1 MSNDNIDE
9 CCDLIKSYIS
19 DSPFQNKII
28 ELIKWAFLLSND
40 FDDAPSVKY
49 YPKYVKN
56 IEEETGKWVGLFLK
70 DRDHSFLKIY
80 LHKYNNVDQDRGL
93 FHIPINAL
101 KNQSDPFKIY
111 PGNAGNWA
119 RITEKEFNMLPNTYK
134 LQECIEESYRLR
146 LSELGIRTNKK
157 TNPVS
162 FIKDTNQLS
171 DDELLSHF
179 DGKEAFREIRQSWS
193 PQDKVLFCRLARAVH
208 AAGLDWWHME
218 IENPVQVRFGRKN
231 VGSERAK
238 GVLGIYYPS
247 TRNITWERELGVMS
261 KLNRKPLT
269 EELFTRIESALASE
283 RQAINEWWGLF
294 FERHALW
301 PDQLLE
307 DPPDSNE
314 GAKEEKTPANKAS
327 VPPSNRIYYGP
338 PGTGKTYK
346 LSQML
351 KRDYEQPAGSVR
363 RYSFVTFH
371 QSYGYEEFIEGLRPL
386 LLDGDAESNE
396 LRYEIRPG
404 VFKDLCRK
412 AREAPDQCFAMVIDE
427 INRGNISKIFGE
439 LITLIEPDKREG
451 AENAVT
457 VTLPYSGKPF
467 SVPAN
472 VDIIGTMNTAD
483 RSLALLDTALRRRFD
498 FEPLMPDSRDEPG
511 APLHGLR
518 VAHGQKI
525 IDIPRMLTAINR
537 RVEAIYDRDHT
548 IGHAYLTTLASVLD
562 DGQRFEALGQIFRN
576 RIVPLLE
583 EYFFEDWQK
592 IQLVLADNQ
601 KGEAAR
607 FMTASEDHEDDL
619 TRLFG
624 NDHGLDAFTTKRR
637 YALQESAFFN
647 PDAYIGI
654 YQTLAL

>member
-1 MSNDNIDE
+1 MPNDNVVE
-9 CCDLIKSYIS
+9 FFDLIKIYIS
-19 DSPFQNKII
+19 ESPFQNKII
-28 ELIKWAFLLSND
+28 ELIKWAFLLSDD

-56 IEEETGKWVGLFLK
+56 IEEETGKWAGLFLK
-70 DRDHSFLKIY
+70 DRDHPFLKIY
-80 LHKYNNVDQDRGL
+80 LRKDNRIDQNWGL
-93 FHIPINAL
+93 FHVPINVL
-101 KNQSDPFKIY
+101 KNQSGPFKKY
-111 PGNAGNWA
+111 PRSAGNWA
-119 RITEKEFNMLPNTYK
+119 RITAKEFDMLTNTRE
-134 LQECIEESYRLR
+134 LQECIEYSYCLR
-146 LSELGIRTNKK
+146 LSELGICTNKK

-208 AAGLDWWHME
+208 AAGLDWWHVE

-307 DPPDSNE
+307 DPTDSNE
-314 GAKEEKTPANKAS
+314 KAKEEKTPANKAS
-327 VPPSNRIYYGP
+327 VTPSNRIYYGP
-338 PGTGKTYK
+338 PGTGKTYQ

-351 KRDYEQPAGSVR
+351 KRDYEQPAGSGQ

-396 LRYEIRPG
+396 LRYKIRPG
-404 VFKDLCRK
+404 VFKDLCDK
-412 AREAPDQCFAMVIDE
+412 ACQAPDQRFAMVIDE

-439 LITLIEPDKREG
+439 LITLIEPDKRKG

-457 VTLPYSGKPF
+457 VTLPYSGEPF

-537 RVEAIYDRDHT
+537 RVEALYDRDHT

-607 FMTASEDHEDDL
+607 FVTASEDHEDDL

-637 YALQESAFFN
+637 YALQESAFSN